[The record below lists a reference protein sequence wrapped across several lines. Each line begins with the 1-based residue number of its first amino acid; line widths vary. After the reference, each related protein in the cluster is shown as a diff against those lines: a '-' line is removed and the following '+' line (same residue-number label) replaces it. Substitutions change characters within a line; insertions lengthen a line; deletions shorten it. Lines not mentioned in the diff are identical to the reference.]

1 MTANMCIGLRSLSM
15 RLGPSY
21 ATTLRFSNEIN
32 NNKPVLPLFDVKSP
46 TGKTNLIDSQY
57 VQRIRKE
64 CNPNIYLPIVT
75 GQVRKN
81 YNCRFESSNRDDVT
95 LSTTVAD
102 QVNTTAGPDKQKNN
116 EQLTKVYDTLRS
128 TLPNLF
134 VKPLDY
140 SIFSPN
146 LIFENNIKNTRT
158 VGLYHFV
165 KQVALLRTVG
175 HIKYGYVKF
184 EVLKITMH
192 PEDDTVKIRWTVKG
206 ISGLKVMLQFWK
218 FKLWQWKKVYDEQE
232 SWYDGFSTMYV
243 GEDGLV
249 IKHVVDKVMP
259 DQNREVTPATNVVAP
274 KLALF
279 IGLTTT
285 DVTQFLF

>member
-146 LIFENNIKNTRT
+146 LIFEKQLKKYKNSR
-158 VGLYHFV
+158 F
-165 KQVALLRTVG
+165 
-175 HIKYGYVKF
+175 
-184 EVLKITMH
+184 
-192 PEDDTVKIRWTVKG
+192 
-206 ISGLKVMLQFWK
+206 ISF
-218 FKLWQWKKVYDEQE
+218 
-232 SWYDGFSTMYV
+232 
-243 GEDGLV
+243 
-249 IKHVVDKVMP
+249 
-259 DQNREVTPATNVVAP
+259 R
-274 KLALF
+274 
-279 IGLTTT
+279 
-285 DVTQFLF
+285 

>member
-1 MTANMCIGLRSLSM
+1 L
-15 RLGPSY
+15 
-21 ATTLRFSNEIN
+21 
-32 NNKPVLPLFDVKSP
+32 
-46 TGKTNLIDSQY
+46 
-57 VQRIRKE
+57 
-64 CNPNIYLPIVT
+64 
-75 GQVRKN
+75 
-81 YNCRFESSNRDDVT
+81 
-95 LSTTVAD
+95 
-102 QVNTTAGPDKQKNN
+102 KNN
-116 EQLTKVYDTLRS
+116 L
-128 TLPNLF
+128 
-134 VKPLDY
+134 
-140 SIFSPN
+140 
-146 LIFENNIKNTRT
+146 KNTRT

>member
-1 MTANMCIGLRSLSM
+1 MCIGFRSLSM

-32 NNKPVLPLFDVKSP
+32 NSKPVLPLFDVTSSA
-46 TGKTNLIDSQY
+46 GKTNFIDSQY
-57 VQRIRKE
+57 VQRIKKE
-64 CNPNIYLPIVT
+64 CNPNIYLPIV
-75 GQVRKN
+75 RKN
-81 YNCRFESSNRDDVT
+81 LYCRDVK
-95 LSTTVAD
+95 LSTTFPE
-102 QVNTTAGPDKQKNN
+102 QVHTTGGPDKKKQKSQ
-116 EQLTKVYDTLRS
+116 EQLTKVYDTLRH

-146 LIFENNIKNTRT
+146 LIFENNIRNTRT

-192 PEDDTVKIRWTVKG
+192 PEDDTVKIRWTIKG

-218 FKLWQWKKVYDEQE
+218 FKLWQWKKIYDEQE